1 MSTVD
6 SWDADTDATRE
17 LRRSM
22 VDRLIATGELVAPA
36 WQRCFAAVPRHA
48 FVPVYYRSHDYSR
61 VDGTADPGRDDWL
74 AGVYSD
80 ETLITQVTPHTVT
93 SSGTMPSLL
102 ATMLQALDVRDGQ
115 RVLQIGT
122 GTGYTAALLCARLGS
137 EHVITVDIDAEL
149 VATARQ
155 RLAHVG
161 HHPTCVA
168 ANGAAGHP
176 AGAPYHRII
185 ATCALPA
192 IPRAWLAQSC
202 QGGRIVTPL
211 ATGLAALDV
220 HDDQHAT
227 GRFLSTAGYFMPM
240 RTSGT
245 TTEAGVDSA
254 EEVDHRPSRVVRFSP
269 AETVFHQHV
278 RFVLA
283 IAVPEIRFGQHSPR
297 LTDVLARDGRGSW
310 ARVETTDDDIHHVTE
325 GGPRWLWTEIED
337 LAAQWQAWNQPTRE
351 RFGLTVDADGQRVWL
366 DHPDGPLQWPLPEPL
381 GNTSS

>member
-1 MSTVD
+1 MSTVH

-17 LRRSM
+17 LRRAM
-22 VDRLIATGELVAPA
+22 VDRLIATGELVGPA

-61 VDGTADPGRDDWL
+61 VDGTADAGRDDWL
-74 AGVYSD
+74 ASVYSD

-115 RVLQIGT
+115 WVLQIGT
-122 GTGYTAALLCARLGS
+122 GTGYTAALLCVRLGS
-137 EHVITVDIDAEL
+137 EHVVTVDIDAEL

-155 RLAHVG
+155 RLASVG
-161 HHPTCVA
+161 YHPTCLA
-168 ANGAAGHP
+168 ADGAAGHP
-176 AGAPYHRII
+176 AGAPYDRII

-192 IPRAWLAQSC
+192 IPRAWLAQTR

-211 ATGLAALDV
+211 ATGLVALDV
-220 HDDQHAT
+220 QDDQHAS
-227 GRFLSTAGYFMPM
+227 GRFLSTAGYFMPL
-240 RTSGT
+240 RTGGT
-245 TTEAGVDSA
+245 APEAGADSA
-254 EEVDHRPSRVVRFSP
+254 AVADHRPPRVARFSP
-269 AETVFHQHV
+269 METVFHQHV

-310 ARVETTDDDIHHVTE
+310 ARVETTDDGRPRVTE
-325 GGPRWLWTEIED
+325 GGSRRLWAEIED

-366 DHPDGPLQWPLPEPL
+366 DHPDGPVRWPLPEPL
-381 GNTSS
+381 GQPSH